1 MAGFLGITFGLFVQR
16 HYFVQCKIFWSTFY
30 GAFWTEN
37 QEPFPGSVLQVAY
50 LEAGKKAGFFK
61 YQRYSK
67 AA

>member
-1 MAGFLGITFGLFVQR
+1 MAGFWALLWFVCAK

-50 LEAGKKAGFFK
+50 LEAGKRPDF
-61 YQRYSK
+61 
-67 AA
+67 